1 MAEQSSA
8 AKHRARQTL
17 INLLLA
23 LAASVG
29 IALALVM
36 VVPRD
41 DSNLIKPV
49 DYKAIAESVSTS
61 SGMRVLAP
69 AELPV
74 GWWSNSARWSGTT
87 ADGVQEWHIG
97 FVGPK
102 NQYIGVDQAFNTN
115 PTWIVQKLTEF
126 KLVAEPQT
134 VGDYT
139 IDVLWPLVPGFA
151 DENPNNV
158 SIAALIRSRDL
169 TLFAAGDIEPPVQ
182 ERLRGKIGRVDI
194 YKVAHHGS
202 RFQDPVLMRE
212 LSPTLALI
220 SAGEGNTYGHPA
232 PETIAAL
239 EQLRAKVRRT
249 DRDGAIAVAADNHAL
264 TITTEN
270 SKPHLIS
277 WS

>member
-115 PTWIVQKLTEF
+115 PTWIVQKLSEFELVSEAETFGDWTITEY
-126 KLVAEPQT
+126 KGIGDRNAGQSLWVYQLVAGEET
-134 VGDYT
+134 TFYT
-139 IDVLWPLVPGFA
+139 GTATRDEFA
-151 DENPNNV
+151 QF
-158 SIAALIRSRDL
+158 AKLLDL
-169 TLFAAGDIEPPVQ
+169 HF
-182 ERLRGKIGRVDI
+182 
-194 YKVAHHGS
+194 
-202 RFQDPVLMRE
+202 
-212 LSPTLALI
+212 
-220 SAGEGNTYGHPA
+220 N
-232 PETIAAL
+232 
-239 EQLRAKVRRT
+239 
-249 DRDGAIAVAADNHAL
+249 
-264 TITTEN
+264 
-270 SKPHLIS
+270 
-277 WS
+277 